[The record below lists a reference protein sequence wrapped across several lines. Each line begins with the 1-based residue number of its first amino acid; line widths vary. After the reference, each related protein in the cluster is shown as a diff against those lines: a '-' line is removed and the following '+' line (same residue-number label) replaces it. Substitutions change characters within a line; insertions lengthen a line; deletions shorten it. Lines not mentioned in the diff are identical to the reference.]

1 MDEYILSAVDYNYDD
16 TDNIKDIINGL
27 DIPKGDVMDKDKV
40 IMFVEDGNITVD
52 DLIDAVVETTNAL
65 LKIRKLLEE

>member
-16 TDNIKDIINGL
+16 TENIKDIINGL

>member
-1 MDEYILSAVDYNYDD
+1 MDEQILKAVDYSYDD
-16 TDNIKDIINGL
+16 TMEIGNIINAVGL
-27 DIPKGDVMDKDKV
+27 PEGDILDKDRV

-65 LKIRKLLEE
+65 LKIRNLLN